1 MDKRSEDVAIALKQ
15 VRSRLD
21 SLGGESVRII
31 AVAKGFPI
39 ADVRAAMAAGADAV
53 GENYAQEVLSKY
65 SPVPREERPEIHF
78 IGRLQRNKVAPLSS
92 LVSTWQTV
100 EHPRHMEA
108 IARSASEAKVMIQV
122 NTTGEEGKGGCSP
135 SDTGSL
141 VALGRSLEIDVIG
154 LMILGPTAADRAS
167 TRAAF
172 AQGADLKKEL
182 GLRELSMG
190 MSGDLELAVE
200 FGSTMVRIGSAI
212 FGSRPP
218 KS

>member
-1 MDKRSEDVAIALKQ
+1 MDMRSEEVEGALHR
-15 VRSRLD
+15 VRARLD
-21 SLGGESVRII
+21 SLGGESVRIV
-31 AVAKGFPI
+31 AVAKGFPFE
-39 ADVRAAMAAGADAV
+39 DVRAAIAAGAVAI

-65 SPVPREERPEIHF
+65 SSVSHAELPEIHF
-78 IGRLQRNKVAPLSS
+78 IGRLQRNKVAPLSA

-108 IARSASEAKVMIQV
+108 IARSAPQAKVMVQV
-122 NTTGEEGKGGCSP
+122 NTTGEAGKGGCP
-135 SDTGSL
+135 PADAGSL

-154 LMILGPTAADRAS
+154 LMIMGPTAADRAA

-172 AQGADLKKEL
+172 AQGADLKSEL

-200 FGSTMVRIGSAI
+200 FGTTMVRIGSAI
-212 FGSRPP
+212 FGGRPP